1 MALKMLP
8 EPKANPELLGHE
20 KAEEQLLRAVASG
33 RLHHGWLIT
42 GQQGI
47 GKATLAYRF
56 ARYLL
61 NGGMP
66 SSSGAAGQNKGDT
79 LAVPAE
85 SQAFKRMAAGGHGDF
100 IDVAPNEK
108 GNLSIEE
115 VRKIEPLFRRTA
127 AEDGWRIVLI
137 DNADAMTVQAQ
148 NAVLKILEEPPA
160 GALLIL
166 TASAP
171 GRLLPTIRSRVR
183 TLALDPLPVAVL
195 DKLLE
200 QHIPSLS
207 PQDRNQLAGLAQGSL
222 GQAIALHEAEGL
234 TVYRELLALLAN
246 LDQLPA
252 KPLLDYAEKL
262 GRKGGEAGYAAIS
275 RLFPNW
281 LSDVARMAATGNM
294 QEKLE
299 GEGIAAAKLA
309 QSLGLERS
317 LALWEKVRDLFTQAD
332 GLYLD
337 RKQTL
342 LTALLAVKGAAA

>member
-1 MALKMLP
+1 MSLASVMGLRMLP
-8 EPKANPELLGHE
+8 EPRANPTLLGHE
-20 KAEEQLLRAVASG
+20 QAESELLRAVASG

-42 GQQGI
+42 GPTGI

-61 NGGMP
+61 NGG
-66 SSSGAAGQNKGDT
+66 KGET
-79 LAVPAE
+79 LAVPPE
-85 SQAFKRMAAGGHGDF
+85 SQAFKRMVAGGHGDF
-100 IDVAPNEK
+100 VDVAPNEK

-127 AEDGWRIVLI
+127 AEGGWRIVLV

-148 NAVLKILEEPPA
+148 NAVLKILEEPPT
-160 GALLIL
+160 GALILL

-183 TLALDPLPVAVL
+183 TLALEPLEPAIL

-200 QHIPSLS
+200 EHLPVLT
-207 PQDRNQLAGLAQGSL
+207 PQDRAQLAGLAQGSL
-222 GQAIALHEAEGL
+222 GQAVALHESEGL
-234 TVYRELLALLAN
+234 VVYRELLALLAN
-246 LDQLPA
+246 LEQLPA

-262 GRKGGEAGYAAIS
+262 GRKGGEPGYAVIS
-275 RLFPNW
+275 RLFPEW
-281 LSDVARMAATGNM
+281 LASVARMAATGEI

-299 GEGIAAAKLA
+299 GEGEPAARLA
-309 QSLGLERS
+309 HVLGLERS

-342 LTALLAVKGAAA
+342 LSALLAVKGAAA

>member
-1 MALKMLP
+1 MLP
-8 EPKANPELLGHE
+8 EPKANPDLLGHE
-20 KAEEQLLRAVASG
+20 QAEAELLRAVASG

-42 GQQGI
+42 GPTGI
-47 GKATLAYRF
+47 GKATLGYRF

-61 NGGMP
+61 NG
-66 SSSGAAGQNKGDT
+66 AAKGQAKGET
-79 LAVPAE
+79 LQLSPDN
-85 SQAFKRMAAGGHGDF
+85 QTFKRMLSGGHGDF

-108 GNLSIEE
+108 GNLSIDE
-115 VRKIEPLFRRTA
+115 VRRIEPLFRHTA
-127 AEDGWRIVLI
+127 SEGGWRIVLI
-137 DNADAMTVQAQ
+137 DQADAMTVQAQ

-183 TLALDPLPVAVL
+183 TLPLEPLSPEVV

-200 QHIPSLS
+200 KHSPSLS
-207 PQDRNQLAGLAQGSL
+207 AQDRRQLAGLAQGSV
-222 GQAIALHEAEGL
+222 GEALALEASEGL
-234 TVYRELLALLAN
+234 IVYRELLALLDRLA
-246 LDQLPA
+246 DLPA
-252 KPLLDYAEKL
+252 KPVLDYADKL
-262 GRKGGEAGYAAIS
+262 GRKGGEAGYAVIS
-275 RLFPNW
+275 RLFPEW
-281 LSDVARMAATGNM
+281 LAAVARMAATGHM

-299 GEGIAAAKLA
+299 GEGIPAAKLA

-317 LALWEKVRDLFTQAD
+317 LALWEKVRDLFSQAD

-342 LTALLAVKGAAA
+342 LSALLAVKGAATA

>member
-1 MALKMLP
+1 MLP
-8 EPKANPELLGHE
+8 EPRANPNLLGHE
-20 KAEEQLLRAVASG
+20 QAEGQLLRAVASG

-47 GKATLAYRF
+47 GKATLGYRF

-61 NGGMP
+61 NGG
-66 SSSGAAGQNKGDT
+66 KGET
-79 LAVPAE
+79 LAVAAE
-85 SQAFKRMAAGGHGDF
+85 SQTFKRIAAAGHGDF
-100 IDVAPNEK
+100 VDVAPNEK

-115 VRKIEPLFRRTA
+115 VRKIEPLFRRTS
-127 AEDGWRIVLI
+127 AEGGYRVVLI
-137 DNADAMTVQAQ
+137 DNADTMTVQAQ
-148 NAVLKILEEPPA
+148 NAVLKILEEPPT

-183 TLALDPLPVAVL
+183 TLALEPLSVAVL
-195 DKLLE
+195 DNLLE
-200 QHIPSLS
+200 QNLPALS
-207 PQDRNQLAGLAQGSL
+207 PQERVQLAGLAQGSL
-222 GQAIALHEAEGL
+222 GQAIALYEAEGL
-234 TVYRELLALLAN
+234 IVYRELLMLLSN

-262 GRKGGEAGYAAIS
+262 GRKGGEAGYTVIS

-281 LSDVARMAATGNM
+281 LADVARMAATGNM

-299 GEGIAAAKLA
+299 GEGVAAAKLA

-317 LALWEKVRDLFTQAD
+317 LALWEKVRDLFHQAD

-342 LTALLAVKGAAA
+342 LSALLAVKGAAAA